1 MGDMDETGFPVETAK
16 PKIFQV
22 RVSRTPALGAASPHA
37 ATPLLCRDITG
48 DAEHPGADAF
58 PAGQGGHMDDNDHRE
73 HPQGAQGDQR
83 RVRQGR
89 AA

>member
-1 MGDMDETGFPVETAK
+1 MGDLDDIGFPVETAK

-22 RVSRTPALGAASPHA
+22 RVNHVRARTRSHLSVLFRDTTGASKHS
-37 ATPLLCRDITG
+37 
-48 DAEHPGADAF
+48 GADAV
-58 PAGQGGHMDDNDHRE
+58 PAGQGGHMDDDDNRE

-83 RVRQGR
+83 RVCQGR